1 MPYTGQHASPGWNTP
16 AQDPKPAAEYSGTA
30 APTQMFGSGQAASG
44 GSYQSPQSPQAPY
57 TPQSPPAQQSAPTPQ
72 YGSSQ
77 GSAQSAY
84 GGAPTA
90 APPPVNYGPPQQ
102 PPAQQQPSY
111 GAQAGYPQAPAQPA
125 YGGPPPSRP
134 SYQPGPY
141 GGAPQGYPG
150 QQGGPPA
157 GPQGYGP
164 GYPSAPPKKS
174 RTALFLTLGA
184 VVLLAIVAVVLFLTL
199 SKTVLDPAAVQRD
212 VAAQFQD
219 QEGVGIQLTCP
230 TDMEVEV
237 GATYECTGTT
247 EDSEDVTLVIE
258 VSDEDG
264 NYTWQER
271 Q

>member
-1 MPYTGQHASPGWNTP
+1 MPYTGQQATPGWNAP

-30 APTQMFGSGQAASG
+30 APTQMFGSGPGVSG
-44 GSYQSPQSPQAPY
+44 GGYQSPQSPQAPY

-77 GSAQSAY
+77 GSAPPAY
-84 GGAPTA
+84 GSAPA
-90 APPPVNYGPPQQ
+90 AAQPPVSYGPPQG
-102 PPAQQQPSY
+102 PPQQSAPPQQQPSY
-111 GAQAGYPQAPAQPA
+111 GAQAGYPAAAPQPA
-125 YGGPPPSRP
+125 YGPPPSRP

-150 QQGGPPA
+150 PQG

-164 GYPSAPPKKS
+164 SYPSAPPKKS
-174 RTALFLTLGA
+174 KTPLFLALGA

-264 NYTWQER
+264 NYTWQEM